1 MIIGVTCAHVQKR
14 LLDWRSSTFA
24 GGLRCYDAAVGRLI
38 PTCMHA
44 DSGWHRRFKHD
55 DLFPKENDGLTLL
68 YARVSSRDQVEDLA
82 RQTDTLQAHCTEKH
96 WSNLHT
102 IQDIGSG
109 LNTRKPGLR
118 KLISLVLARKVKRL
132 VIMHKD
138 RLLRFANDLLLDLCR
153 SFGVEVLVL
162 RHEEKDAQAQWC
174 ESIVEIMTVFCSSL
188 YGKRSHKNRR
198 AAAVQLAP

>member
-1 MIIGVTCAHVQKR
+1 MFKNFYSIGEAALLLGVSVVTMRRWAA
-14 LLDWRSSTFA
+14 SSQLACTRTL
-24 GGLRCYDAAVGRLI
+24 GG
-38 PTCMHA
+38 
-44 DSGWHRRFKHD
+44 HRRFKHD

-82 RQTDTLQAHCTEKH
+82 HQTDTLKAHCTEKH

-162 RHEEKDAQAQWC
+162 RHEEKKCSGAVVRKHCGNHDRFLQQFVRQALAQKPTRCCRTTCAIAQ
-174 ESIVEIMTVFCSSL
+174 T
-188 YGKRSHKNRR
+188 K
-198 AAAVQLAP
+198 P

>member
-1 MIIGVTCAHVQKR
+1 MFKNFYSIGEAALLLGVSVVTMRRWAA
-14 LLDWRSSTFA
+14 SSQLACTRTL
-24 GGLRCYDAAVGRLI
+24 GG
-38 PTCMHA
+38 
-44 DSGWHRRFKHD
+44 HRRFKHD

-109 LNTRKPGLR
+109 RNTRKPGLR

-162 RHEEKDAQAQWC
+162 RHEEKNAQAQWC

>member
-1 MIIGVTCAHVQKR
+1 MAPMLKLFYTIGQAAALLGVSVVTVRRYTESNKIHCTR
-14 LLDWRSSTFA
+14 TP
-24 GGLRCYDAAVGRLI
+24 GG
-38 PTCMHA
+38 
-44 DSGWHRRFKHD
+44 HRRFKHD

-68 YARVSSRDQVEDLA
+68 YARVSSRDQKEDLA
-82 RQTDTLQAHCTEKH
+82 RQVKTLQDHCIEKDWH
-96 WSNLHT
+96 DVHT

-118 KLISLVLARKVKRL
+118 KLIALVLARKVKRL

-153 SFGVEVLVL
+153 HLGVEVVVL

>member
-1 MIIGVTCAHVQKR
+1 MFKNFYSIGEAALLLGVSVVTMRRWTA
-14 LLDWRSSTFA
+14 SSQLACTRTL
-24 GGLRCYDAAVGRLI
+24 GG
-38 PTCMHA
+38 
-44 DSGWHRRFKHD
+44 HRRFKHD
-55 DLFPKENDGLTLL
+55 DVLTVLC
-68 YARVSSRDQVEDLA
+68 ARVSCRDQVEDLA

-198 AAAVQLAP
+198 AAAVPLAP

>member
-1 MIIGVTCAHVQKR
+1 MRSCSKTFTR
-14 LLDWRSSTFA
+14 LEKQHFCWGSPLLRCGGGPPHPNLHARGLWVGIDVSSTTI
-24 GGLRCYDAAVGRLI
+24 C
-38 PTCMHA
+38 
-44 DSGWHRRFKHD
+44 
-55 DLFPKENDGLTLL
+55 FPKENDGLTLL